1 MMTLHS
7 IHLVKLPPMENVD
20 PPSNRRAMA
29 ARSRQISAIA
39 GRSWMRSRTISPKSC
54 GVGIRTSVEPQ
65 AVALGS
71 TEVRMPTPQLLE
83 YMLRLL
89 LQLLPAMALVCLL
102 LAGIALRLEGGS
114 TFSIGGSFTKWMLW
128 SVITLTLPQLLLWL
142 SFFGLPVPSSAG
154 AIGTNWLA
162 GIHNDVSAFV
172 SSFIVARLTIVLA
185 AYFVIRAVLDAA
197 HGGHPLGSFVTRMFL
212 LAIPPTANL
221 ISSMQTS
228 SRFAAVDVLDGL
240 WNYLAGQIMPAAA
253 GLAVVT
259 AIINFATHRPAMR
272 LIAAALGFL
281 TVSALWRLVQ
291 HMM

>member
-1 MMTLHS
+1 
-7 IHLVKLPPMENVD
+7 
-20 PPSNRRAMA
+20 
-29 ARSRQISAIA
+29 
-39 GRSWMRSRTISPKSC
+39 
-54 GVGIRTSVEPQ
+54 
-65 AVALGS
+65 
-71 TEVRMPTPQLLE
+71 MPTPQILE
-83 YMLRLL
+83 DVLRLL

-102 LAGIALRLEGGS
+102 LAGVALRLEGGS

-128 SVITLTLPQLLLWL
+128 SVIMLTLPQLLLWL

-162 GIHNDVSAFV
+162 GIGNDISTFV
-172 SSFIVARLTIVLA
+172 NSFIIGRLTIVLA
-185 AYFVIRAVLDAA
+185 AYFVVRAVLDAA
-197 HGGHPLGSFVTRMFL
+197 QDGHPLPSVLTAMFL
-212 LAIPPTANL
+212 LAIPATANL
-221 ISSMQTS
+221 ISTLQTS

-253 GLAVVT
+253 GLAVVA